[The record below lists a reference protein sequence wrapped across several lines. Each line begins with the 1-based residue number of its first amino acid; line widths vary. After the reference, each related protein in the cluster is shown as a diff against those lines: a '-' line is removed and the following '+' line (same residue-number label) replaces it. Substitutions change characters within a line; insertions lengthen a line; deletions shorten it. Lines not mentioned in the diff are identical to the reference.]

1 MKTLIASLLVVL
13 ATTTAYAD
21 PVKTEYETRVG
32 KLEFVNSFPT
42 QETTDKLREAA
53 DITVQRKLTFGRYP
67 SSRWLIL
74 FSPSKKI

>member
-42 QETTDKLREAA
+42 QETTDKLREA
-53 DITVQRKLTFGRYP
+53 RRYHRATQAYIWALAAISDP
-67 SSRWLIL
+67 P
-74 FSPSKKI
+74 FSQL